1 MFGSMIKSMKDY
13 IHITLKY
20 APLFI
25 GIVFVVF
32 GLVAANYSYL
42 MVAVGMYIGVPLVIA
57 ILQFLL
63 AGIGKI
69 TGKELSLYIEQV
81 AVKDYG
87 FLKENPL
94 QGTPYMW
101 YPLMTFILSYLFI
114 NAADLYSA
122 YEDKP
127 AVKAKASIGM
137 FISAASFLVLM
148 YAYSALSGFPENV
161 YAHVGL
167 FIIIGGFAYGWH
179 KFLKGC
185 SSQEKNIHLDDLYGV
200 KTNIIKVDA
209 LATKKVCVAAPSL
222 EGA

>member
-1 MFGSMIKSMKDY
+1 MIKSMKDY
-13 IHITLKY
+13 IYITLKY

-25 GIVFVVF
+25 GIIFAVF

-42 MVAVGMYIGVPLVIA
+42 MVAVGMFIGIPLIVYILDLLLSGV
-57 ILQFLL
+57 
-63 AGIGKI
+63 GKI
-69 TGKELSLYIEQV
+69 TGKDLTLYIEQV
-81 AVKDYG
+81 ATKDYG
-87 FLKENPL
+87 FLKENPIT
-94 QGTPYMW
+94 GTPYMW

-137 FISAASFLVLM
+137 FISATSFLVLM
-148 YAYSALSGFPENV
+148 YMYSALSGFPENV
-161 YAHVGL
+161 YARIGL
-167 FIIIGGFAYGWH
+167 FIIICGFAYGWH

-200 KTNIIKVDA
+200 KTNIIKVDVM
-209 LATKKVCVAAPSL
+209 ATKKICVAAPTL